1 MTSLVQKHTKCLI
14 LTVFLDPIRAQDI
27 CTSARHLQSKC
38 HGIVVLAIDFESEL
52 GSTLAG
58 MGEYRNFCDSTHAIE
73 QTSASDEGSVSLQMT
88 PSKKSGRRRQATK
101 NTMMGG
107 MGGTTGPGVWLLS
120 CERWFH
126 LHCTCTPKRSVLFS
140 KMLYFSCEKDS
151 DCCSLAG
158 HENVPRP
165 HTSPQ

>member
-58 MGEYRNFCDSTHAIE
+58 MGEYRKFCDSTHAIE
-73 QTSASDEGSVSLQMT
+73 QTSASDEGALQRT
-88 PSKKSGRRRQATK
+88 PSKKSGRRRQAT
-101 NTMMGG
+101 NMMGG
-107 MGGTTGPGVWLLS
+107 MGGTGVWLLS
-120 CERWFH
+120 CEHRFH
-126 LHCTCTPKRSVLFS
+126 LHWTCTPKRSVFVQQNAIFLVRN
-140 KMLYFSCEKDS
+140 
-151 DCCSLAG
+151 G
-158 HENVPRP
+158 
-165 HTSPQ
+165 T